1 MISLSRTALKMI
13 TDAAEAA
20 YPRECCGLLAGRI
33 GANGDL
39 MVNRVVVSAN
49 VSTSDTRDSFE
60 VDPEVRFYL
69 MRELEEAGT
78 DERIIGHYH
87 SHPNNLAHPSERDL
101 AMAYEPDLV
110 WVISAVEGGTATDT
124 RAHKVNDDATA
135 FREIPLC
142 VTGSAP
148 YASALKTTTT
158 E

>member
-13 TDAAEAA
+13 IDAAEAA

-33 GANGDL
+33 GAKGGL
-39 MVNRVVVSAN
+39 MVDRIVVSAN

-60 VDPEVRFYL
+60 VDPEVRFNL
-69 MRELEEAGT
+69 MRELEATGT

-110 WVISAVEGGTATDT
+110 WVISAVEDGTATDT
-124 RAHKVNDDATA
+124 RAYKVNDDATA

-142 VTGSAP
+142 ITGNAP
-148 YASALKTTTT
+148 YASAQKKTTT